1 MRGSSRTSLGQAV
14 DRLEAVLGQ
23 TDGVSLGEELFSVTD
38 LLKSSGTLRRAL
50 TDPSRSGDMKASVV
64 QQVLTG
70 RLSGVA
76 SEALQGL
83 VRDRWTAPDDLLTAV
98 DHLGATSVLAA
109 AERYGVL
116 DAVSEELFRFERLVD
131 AHCGLQQALADPKA
145 SVEHRLGLVQQLL
158 GDKTCREST
167 VLIRRAVQNAQ
178 QQSVAKSLD
187 SFAGMAAERQQRGI
201 ARVESALPLND
212 NQIDRMRVALT
223 RIYGREMQVNVDV
236 VPEVMGGIRVHVGD
250 EVIDATILSRLN
262 DAHRR
267 FAE

>member
-1 MRGSSRTSLGQAV
+1 MRGSSRTSLSQAV

-38 LLKSSGTLRRAL
+38 LLKSSGALRRAL
-50 TDPSRSGDMKASVV
+50 TDPSRSGDMKAGVV
-64 QQVLTG
+64 QQVFTG

-116 DAVSEELFRFERLVD
+116 DTVSEELFRFERLVD
-131 AHCGLQQALADPKA
+131 AHSGLQQALADPSA
-145 SVEHRLGLVQQLL
+145 SVDRRAGLVKQLL
-158 GDKTCREST
+158 DGKACRESM
-167 VLIRRAVQNAQ
+167 VLVRRAVENAQ
-178 QQSVAKSLD
+178 RQSVSRSLKE
-187 SFAGMAAERQQRGI
+187 FAELAAERQQRGI
-201 ARVESALPLND
+201 ARVESAIPLTD
-212 NQIDRMRVALT
+212 IQIERMRAALT
-223 RIYGREMQVNVDV
+223 RMYGREMQVNVDV
-236 VPEVMGGIRVHVGD
+236 VPEVMGGIKVHVGD
-250 EVIDATILSRLN
+250 EVIDATVLSRLN